1 MPTET
6 EYKQFLEITKKIC
19 MRPAMYVGIAKIRLI
34 TTLLLGI
41 SWGHDAGK
49 RELDLARGG
58 SHYSSIGGGKL
69 VDGFWS
75 WAMTQHDVPVYHSA
89 WGLDRILLHFNDH
102 DHMKAIAAI
111 PVLYERFLE
120 EKEEY
125 VSKTYDEQ
133 KEEHKARLLEKY
145 GKDWGAPDCDE
156 CDGWQL

>member
-6 EYKQFLEITKKIC
+6 EYKQFLEITKAIC

-34 TTLLLGI
+34 TTLILGI

-49 RELDLARGG
+49 RG
-58 SHYSSIGGGKL
+58 SSYSSIGGGQL
-69 VDGFWS
+69 VNGFWS
-75 WAMTQHDVPVYHSA
+75 WAMAQYDIPVRHPA

-111 PVLYERFLE
+111 SVLYEKFLE
-120 EKEEY
+120 EKEEFL
-125 VSKTYDEQ
+125 SKTFDEQ
-133 KEEHKARLLEKY
+133 DEEHKTRLLEKY